1 MIVRI
6 GQLTVCLLFITSP
19 AICGID
25 AGSSYTVSRTADIDG
40 SISAPGGSFP
50 LRFSQKVVFEEA
62 VERIDDGLPTEVVR
76 TVSEAGMQ
84 SHDMQTGRME
94 PMTLCERGKQYLI
107 SYNGSEIV
115 MRDIDTKE
123 RIRDDTLLEPL
134 GTSVVSPLWPDGEL
148 GAGRRWSYEG
158 TDLTRRFGFL
168 DARGGKIDLRVDTVK
183 TDDKTGLRTAYIKG
197 ALNTS
202 IEFEF
207 AILEYRADVEID
219 LPVDLGIP
227 TRISY
232 DGTLEGEFVNY
243 DYWGQAVTMQV
254 RAKGAAVQACALS
267 REMIS
272 ATGEDKN
279 THTEI
284 AEERYDQHTD
294 EFVGPPAPTGDHTTS
309 GTVPVTVVFQRRSEP
324 RENAFSLLIPSGWI
338 IEGGILRIDPTAQG
352 GPAQSVDAKLDFA
365 IKKDRDGSVMMKW
378 IPELMYMD
386 MRFSPAGQMGMFPNG
401 SNYGGMTVWPKPSAI
416 EFLETMVIPRARP
429 GVRDLRVIERKPLP
443 DIAEAYRK
451 GQQAMM
457 PGISLSYDAGL
468 VTVTYVENK
477 TMYRETFFTAIEDFV
492 SLIPGGWK
500 NRSTFFARAP
510 ADEFEAWEPVAGII
524 LNSVKLN
531 PQWVIGEIKGQQ
543 ARGETVTRVYQDINR
558 IGREMVEHQQ
568 KTNAEIMN
576 DAFLTLTEQ
585 EEYVNPFTNEV
596 EVGSNQWEHRWAN
609 PGGDII
615 YTNNEYYDP
624 NTDMD
629 LNRSDFKRTPIRK
642 RFPQ

>member
-6 GQLTVCLLFITSP
+6 GKFVVCLLFITSP

-25 AGSSYTVSRTADIDG
+25 AESSYTVSRTADIDG
-40 SISAPGGSFP
+40 SISSPGGSFP
-50 LRFSQKVVFEEA
+50 LRFSQKVVFEET
-62 VERIDDGLPTEVVR
+62 VEQIDNGFPKEVVR
-76 TVSEAGMQ
+76 TISEAGMRTY
-84 SHDMQTGRME
+84 DLQTGRME
-94 PMTLCERGKQYLI
+94 SMTLCDPGKRYR
-107 SYNGSEIV
+107 IV
-115 MRDIDTKE
+115 FDDSGIEMRDADTDY
-123 RIRDDTLLEPL
+123 RIRDDTILEPL
-134 GTSVVSPLWPDGEL
+134 GTPVISPLWPDGEL
-148 GAGRRWSYEG
+148 SPGRSWSFEG

-168 DARGGKIDLRVDTVK
+168 DARGGKIDLRVDTVR
-183 TDDKTGLRTAYIKG
+183 TDDKTGLRTASIKG

-232 DGTLEGEFVNY
+232 DGTLTGEFVNY

-254 RAKGAAVQACALS
+254 RAKGGAIQICTPS
-267 REMIS
+267 RDMIT
-272 ATGEDKN
+272 ATGEDRQTYTN
-279 THTEI
+279 DSVEVD
-284 AEERYDQHTD
+284 DQRTD
-294 EFVGPPAPTGDHTTS
+294 SFVGPPAPS
-309 GTVPVTVVFQRRSEP
+309 EQRNSANAVPVTVVFQRRSEP

-401 SNYGGMTVWPKPSAI
+401 SNYGGMTVWPKLSAI
-416 EFLETMVIPRARP
+416 EFLETMVIPQARP
-429 GVRDLRVIERKPLP
+429 GVHDLRVIERKQLP

-457 PGISLSYDAGL
+457 PGFSLSYDAGL
-468 VTVTYVENK
+468 FTVTYEEQNVVYK
-477 TMYRETFFTAIEDFV
+477 ETFFTAIEDFGT
-492 SLIPGGWK
+492 LIPGGWK

-531 PQWVIGEIKGQQ
+531 PQWVIGEIKGQR

-596 EVGSNQWEHRWAN
+596 EVGSNQWEHRWTN
-609 PGGDII
+609 PSGDII

-624 NTDMD
+624 NTDVD
-629 LNRSDFKRTPIRK
+629 LNRSDFKKTPIRK